1 MALPGQK
8 PSRRRGSAAEEMKL
22 LIDQADADGVARKMM
37 VLRMTLRDVSELKRD
52 PKVAMEDIAYKDG
65 QMRYLGVPVAQGG
78 VTQSTLDLSGRP
90 VDLPV
95 EVVTKP
101 KKATKAK
108 VAKEPKPPK
117 EPKAP
122 KEPKVAKAP
131 KAAKAKAPPEPATV
145 E

>member
-1 MALPGQK
+1 MTMALQPGQK

-52 PKVAMEDIAYKDG
+52 PKVAMEDINYKDG

-78 VTQSTLDLSGRP
+78 VVSSTLDTSGAP
-90 VDLPV
+90 VHI
-95 EVVTKP
+95 EVPAVVKP
-101 KKATKAK
+101 KRAAK
-108 VAKEPKPPK
+108 PR
-117 EPKAP
+117 
-122 KEPKVAKAP
+122 VAKAP
-131 KAAKAKAPPEPATV
+131 KDPNAPKKPRATKASKAAAEAEAATA